1 MNEIIYNKTYAEYK
15 QELDMELSKTA
26 ESFVRIGYLL
36 KVARDTDI
44 LMESGYKNMAEF
56 AHAEY
61 GLSDTYVSRFI
72 KINDKF
78 SDGGY
83 SDHLLPEYQGFGYAK
98 LALMLQLPEAIN
110 EELTPKYSKSEIQ
123 AIKDEVDKENK
134 VTDIE
139 RALEGTEEKPL
150 IEQIIYNIGKEHP
163 DLYLKMSQRIINEVC
178 TQEDIAECMAPQGVA
193 TYTTRI
199 RGIGSVILMLDEH
212 ECHIVVTRTGEKED
226 TTWGDIGYQ
235 WEKIYGNKENWEELY
250 GEKFP
255 EKEEIAPVQRK
266 ESKVIKPAPEEK
278 PKENTAEKPGEE
290 QAKAPE
296 DKENESIPEPATDQ
310 NVEQNTLH
318 DVEPTIPEPDPIQEE
333 PQEEEPAVQQSEE
346 QIERQDA
353 VENHSEWMPD
363 QNKDV
368 QQSAEVPKEST
379 AEESGQEQDETSEN
393 KGNESIPEETQ
404 EEIRAA
410 VSEELEA
417 LNDFWNGQ
425 YNRKAELMLGT
436 LREMQDNLE
445 KLRKAEE
452 IINVLKEKN

>member
-1 MNEIIYNKTYAEYK
+1 MNEIVYSKTYTEYK
-15 QELDMELSKTA
+15 RELDAELSKSA

-44 LMESGYKNMAEF
+44 LAESGYKNMAEF
-56 AHAEY
+56 ANAEY
-61 GLSDTYVSRFI
+61 GLSSTYVSRFI
-72 KINDKF
+72 RINDKF
-78 SDGGY
+78 SEGGY

-98 LALMLQLPEAIN
+98 LTLMLQLPEAIN
-110 EELTPKYSKSEIQ
+110 EELTPKYSKSDIQ
-123 AIKDEVDKENK
+123 AIKDEVDQEKK

-150 IEQIIYNIGKEHP
+150 IEQIIFNIGKEHP
-163 DLYLKMSQRIINEVC
+163 ELYLKISQKLIDGIC

-199 RGIGSVILMLDEH
+199 RGIGSVMLMLDEE

-235 WEKIYGNKENWEELY
+235 WKKIYGSKENWEEIY

-255 EKEEIAPVQRK
+255 EKEEIAPVQDVPKVVKPVQQSTEIPKDEPQEKVGQEPEEVQENK
-266 ESKVIKPAPEEK
+266 ESESIQ
-278 PKENTAEKPGEE
+278 NEE
-290 QAKAPE
+290 Q
-296 DKENESIPEPATDQ
+296 
-310 NVEQNTLH
+310 TLH
-318 DVEPTIPEPDPIQEE
+318 DVEPSFPEPDPIPE
-333 PQEEEPAVQQSEE
+333 PEHVSEE
-346 QIERQDA
+346 DVEVIEQQIPGQDT

-363 QNKDV
+363 E
-368 QQSAEVPKEST
+368 QQS
-379 AEESGQEQDETSEN
+379 EEELN
-393 KGNESIPEETQ
+393 
-404 EEIRAA
+404 AA

-425 YNRKAELMLGT
+425 YNRKAELMLGI

-445 KLRKAEE
+445 KLEKYEE
-452 IINVLKEKN
+452 RTEDEV

>member
-1 MNEIIYNKTYAEYK
+1 MNEIVYSKTYTEYK
-15 QELDMELSKTA
+15 RELDAELSKSA

-44 LMESGYKNMAEF
+44 LAESGYKNMAEF
-56 AHAEY
+56 ANAEY
-61 GLSDTYVSRFI
+61 GLSSTYVSRFI
-72 KINDKF
+72 RINDKF
-78 SDGGY
+78 SEGGY

-98 LALMLQLPEAIN
+98 LTLMLQLPEAIN
-110 EELTPKYSKSEIQ
+110 EALTPKYSKSDIQ
-123 AIKDEVDKENK
+123 AIKDEVDQEKK

-150 IEQIIYNIGKEHP
+150 IEQIIFNIGKEHP
-163 DLYLKMSQRIINEVC
+163 ELYLKISQRLIDGIC

-199 RGIGSVILMLDEH
+199 RGIGSVMLMLDEE

-235 WEKIYGNKENWEELY
+235 WKKIYGSKENWEEIY

-255 EKEEIAPVQRK
+255 EKEEIAPVQDVPKVVKPVQQSTEIQKDEPQEKVGQKPEEVQENK
-266 ESKVIKPAPEEK
+266 ESESIQ
-278 PKENTAEKPGEE
+278 NEE
-290 QAKAPE
+290 Q
-296 DKENESIPEPATDQ
+296 
-310 NVEQNTLH
+310 TLH
-318 DVEPTIPEPDPIQEE
+318 DVEPSIPEPDPIPE
-333 PQEEEPAVQQSEE
+333 PEHVSEE
-346 QIERQDA
+346 DVEVIEQQIPGQDT

-363 QNKDV
+363 E
-368 QQSAEVPKEST
+368 QQS
-379 AEESGQEQDETSEN
+379 EEEL
-393 KGNESIPEETQ
+393 K
-404 EEIRAA
+404 AA

-425 YNRKAELMLGT
+425 YNRKTELMLGI

-445 KLRKAEE
+445 KLEKYEE
-452 IINVLKEKN
+452 GTKDEV